1 MLGKPRPAAAG
12 TLRESVRAVCRLRH
26 LSPHTEDSYWHW
38 IRRFILF
45 HGKRHPR
52 EMREAEIR
60 AFLSDLATHGG
71 VSASTQNQALN
82 ALVFLYRDVIEMPLG
97 EFGRIERAPRKMR
110 IPVVLG
116 RDEVAALF
124 DQLCDTPRLMAA
136 LLYGSGLR
144 LHEMLR
150 LRVQDLDFE
159 RARVTVRGGKGDK
172 DRLTMLPAALQPDL
186 RSHLNRVRAIH
197 DSDLAAGHGAV
208 KLPGALYKKFPNA
221 PKEWRWQWV
230 FPSATLSRDPECGTL
245 RRHHASDTHV
255 QRSIAAAARAAR
267 ILRRVTP
274 HVLRHSFA
282 THLLEDGTDIRT
294 VQQLLGH
301 NSIET
306 TQIYLHTMLKP
317 GMGTASPLD
326 SLPPAPH
333 TRP

>member
-1 MLGKPRPAAAG
+1 MTGTRPA
-12 TLRESVRAVCRLRH
+12 TLRDQIHSVCRLRH
-26 LSPHTEDSYWHW
+26 LSPHTEAVYWLW

-45 HGKRHPR
+45 HRKRHPR
-52 EMREAEIR
+52 DMREAEVR
-60 AFLSDLATHGG
+60 AFLSDLATNGA

-82 ALVFLYRDVIEMPLG
+82 AIVFLYRDVIEMPLG
-97 EFGRIERAPRKMR
+97 EFGRIERAPRRQR
-110 IPVVLG
+110 IPVVLT
-116 RDEVAALF
+116 RAEIAAL
-124 DQLCDTPRLMAA
+124 LEHLHDTPRLMAA

-144 LHEMLR
+144 LNEMLR
-150 LRVQDLDFE
+150 LRVQELDFD
-159 RARVTVRGGKGDK
+159 RGRITVREGKGDK
-172 DRLTMLPAALQPDL
+172 DRLTMLPSALHPGL
-186 RSHLNRVRAIH
+186 RSHLARVQALH
-197 DSDLAAGHGAV
+197 DEDLASGHGAV
-208 KLPGALYKKFPNA
+208 RLPGALHRKYPNA

-230 FPSATLSRDPECGTL
+230 FPSAALSRDPRCGTI

-255 QRSIAAAARAAR
+255 QRSVAAAARAAR

-301 NSIET
+301 KSIET

-326 SLPPAPH
+326 RLPPAV
-333 TRP
+333 TNRP

>member
-1 MLGKPRPAAAG
+1 MVGNSPPAP
-12 TLRESVRAVCRLRH
+12 TLQERVRSVCRLRH
-26 LSPHTEDSYWHW
+26 LSVHTEHTYWHW

-52 EMREAEIR
+52 DMREPEIR
-60 AFLSDLATHGG
+60 AFLSDLATNGA
-71 VSASTQNQALN
+71 VAASTQNQALN
-82 ALVFLYRDVIEMPLG
+82 AIVFLYRDVMEMPLG
-97 EFGRIERAPRKMR
+97 EFGRIERAPKRPR
-110 IPVVLG
+110 IPVVLT
-116 RDEVAALF
+116 RADVAALLG
-124 DQLCDTPRLMAA
+124 QLRDTPRIMAA

-144 LHEMLR
+144 LNEMLR
-150 LRVQDLDFE
+150 LRVQELDFE
-159 RARVTVRGGKGDK
+159 RARITVRGGKGDK
-172 DRLTMLPAALQPDL
+172 DRLTMLPAALHPDL
-186 RSHLNRVRAIH
+186 RLHLARVGALHER
-197 DSDLAAGHGAV
+197 DLAAGHGAV
-208 KLPGALYKKFPNA
+208 KLPGALDRKYPNA

-230 FPSATLSRDPECGTL
+230 FPSATLSRDPDCGTI

-317 GMGTASPLD
+317 GMGTPSPLD
-326 SLPPAPH
+326 RLPMAEAA
-333 TRP
+333 RP